1 MMRPALRKLVLW
13 MIPLGYF
20 LFVAGEFLAMTHIA
34 LYLTQQGRSAFL
46 VGLMASAMWVG
57 IFSATFVAHATVG
70 RFGYART
77 FVGGNLLAMLM
88 VASLGLHDDHR
99 LWLLGAY
106 LIGFAGGLVWV
117 AGESW
122 LAELAPADRRGFY
135 VGMFET
141 SVGLGM
147 MIGPALLVLAK
158 RIDLLPLDL
167 AAAILLVAMLSSL
180 PLLRAGSAV
189 GSHQSTAAAPGAVPV
204 AADWKA
210 VALPLAV
217 IGAVSGLMES
227 GTSAI
232 LPSLAL
238 RVDFSV
244 AAAALL
250 GTVIGAGSAMMQTPI
265 GALSDR
271 LGMRRVLLLAWVV
284 LFVINLAFLL
294 LGPHHSGV
302 LWPVGFILGG
312 VGGSVYTLVVI
323 ELGHRLSGS
332 GLVRAMSLLVTT
344 YSGGTMIGPTLGGL
358 AFDAG
363 GLRLLALGLVGFS
376 VIGFYLSQRIVVTS
390 LPPKNG
396 QRDRPP
402 GP

>member
-1 MMRPALRKLVLW
+1 MIRPGIRKLVLW
-13 MIPLGYF
+13 TIPLGYL
-20 LFVAGEFLAMTHIA
+20 LFVAGEFLAMTYIA
-34 LYLTQQGRSAFL
+34 LHLTQQGRSALL

-57 IFSATFVAHATVG
+57 IFSATFAAHAVVG

-77 FVGGNLLAMLM
+77 FVGGNVLAVLM
-88 VASLGLHDDHR
+88 VASLGLHDDYR
-99 LWLLGAY
+99 WWLAGAY

-122 LAELAPADRRGFY
+122 LAELAPANRRGFY

-158 RIDLLPLDL
+158 HLDLLPLDL
-167 AAAILLVAMLSSL
+167 AAAILFVAMLSSL

-189 GSHQSTAAAPGAVPV
+189 GSHRSAAGPQGTAAVGL
-204 AADWKA
+204 DWKA

-244 AAAALL
+244 AAAAML

-271 LGMRRVLLLAWVV
+271 LGMRRVLLLAWTV
-284 LFVINLAFLL
+284 LLMVNLLFLL
-294 LGPHHSGV
+294 LGPHHGAV

-344 YSGGTMIGPTLGGL
+344 YSAGTMIGPTLGGL

-363 GLRLLALGLVGFS
+363 GLRLLALGLVVCS
-376 VIGFYLSQRIVVTS
+376 LIGFYLSRRARI
-390 LPPKNG
+390 G
-396 QRDRPP
+396 
-402 GP
+402 